1 MTFFSLSQ
9 RLGNNKIVEKNF
21 FSTFVAVST
30 RLLQSMSDP
39 ARLDPDPGSG
49 SEEPDTDPGGRRDPG
64 SLALLLGET

>member
-1 MTFFSLSQ
+1 M
-9 RLGNNKIVEKNF
+9 
-21 FSTFVAVST
+21 AVST

-49 SEEPDTDPGGRRDPG
+49 SEDPDPGGSRDPDTGRRDPG